1 VREWVQDIPWPA
13 DAALRPLVAGAMRNH
28 RSHLAQAVLGPTG
41 LVDAQR
47 IELSRLAAVRGR
59 DLADGRPVVDLVSGQ
74 RLGPSDRLTAGVAG
88 VVTTVNVPRDGRGI
102 DGPHRLLNQ
111 IGIRLAGGEAFV
123 DKVRR
128 R

>member
-1 VREWVQDIPWPA
+1 
-13 DAALRPLVAGAMRNH
+13 
-28 RSHLAQAVLGPTG
+28 
-41 LVDAQR
+41 
-47 IELSRLAAVRGR
+47 
-59 DLADGRPVVDLVSGQ
+59 VVDLVSGQ